1 MEKEELMRAY
11 FEFVIQYRHVLETGN
26 YQTVTTRPILTFKE
40 PITQEIVALN
50 TPDLSKDEDLLS
62 GVDQIGHGLGK
73 LE

>member
-11 FEFVIQYRHVLETGN
+11 FEFIIQYRQVLETGN

>member
-1 MEKEELMRAY
+1 MRAY
-11 FEFVIQYRHVLETGN
+11 FEFVLENRHVLEAGN
-26 YQTVTTRPILTFKE
+26 YQTVTSRPILTFKE